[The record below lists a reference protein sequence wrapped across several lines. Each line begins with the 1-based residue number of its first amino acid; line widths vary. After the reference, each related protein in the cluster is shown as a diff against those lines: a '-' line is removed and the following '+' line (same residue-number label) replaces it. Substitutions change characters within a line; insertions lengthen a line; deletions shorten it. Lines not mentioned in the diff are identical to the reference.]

1 MVSESPLKKLMKT
14 QRDRQSINNYGT
26 PLRLKKQLSPSFVG
40 SPAPKNR
47 TLTFLSPESSSFDK
61 RKTIV
66 SVPRINDSLFEVVN
80 CKISDSYDGKSPEES
95 WYRTVI
101 ISPPNSCKRRRPKQ
115 RRTRIYDCLS
125 DEELEGKPKPKVL
138 SPSILKRR
146 RIGVSH
152 TTSIYQLLYSYKM
165 IDHWQEQMNRILADN
180 WNYKRDNW
188 IQQCHGLLWNVLKDP
203 TLLEKLNSEIIPKT
217 LHCVNS
223 FSEADLHWYHVLI
236 NSARVDQI
244 TSPDFSEL
252 TYDPQGNKSMDEEFE
267 FQIQFQ
273 FGYDVEELGWFI
285 HRAIGKLL
293 KDDLCNI
300 IAMFLGHSKFICSVQ
315 IYFKKLVTPWWEQDG
330 IAKMQHIFDG
340 ESIDLID
347 FLPEEE
353 VYFVGKW
360 PTNNLLVDDYNEY
373 IVNTD
378 LQLNHSSGDPHTFL
392 EKKFISAICCQ
403 IIHLCMC
410 KTPAPL
416 SCAARNVLKQISM
429 VLNGWFI
436 GVLLGEGLGVTPKKV
451 KFEYDTR
458 ASSLTP
464 ILDRC

>member
-1 MVSESPLKKLMKT
+1 M
-14 QRDRQSINNYGT
+14 
-26 PLRLKKQLSPSFVG
+26 
-40 SPAPKNR
+40 
-47 TLTFLSPESSSFDK
+47 
-61 RKTIV
+61 
-66 SVPRINDSLFEVVN
+66 
-80 CKISDSYDGKSPEES
+80 
-95 WYRTVI
+95 
-101 ISPPNSCKRRRPKQ
+101 
-115 RRTRIYDCLS
+115 
-125 DEELEGKPKPKVL
+125 
-138 SPSILKRR
+138 
-146 RIGVSH
+146 
-152 TTSIYQLLYSYKM
+152 
-165 IDHWQEQMNRILADN
+165 
-180 WNYKRDNW
+180 
-188 IQQCHGLLWNVLKDP
+188 
-203 TLLEKLNSEIIPKT
+203 
-217 LHCVNS
+217 
-223 FSEADLHWYHVLI
+223 HWYHVLI

-244 TSPDFSEL
+244 ISPDFSEL

-273 FGYDVEELGWFI
+273 FGYDVEELVWFI
-285 HRAIGKLL
+285 HRAIGRLL

-300 IAMFLGHSKFICSVQ
+300 IAEFLGHSKFICSVQ

-330 IAKMQHIFDG
+330 IAKMQHLLDG

-360 PTNNLLVDDYNEY
+360 PPNNLLVDDYNEY
-373 IVNTD
+373 IVTPD
-378 LQLNHSSGDPHTFL
+378 LQLNHSGGDPHTLL

-464 ILDRC
+464 LL